1 MVFRSKVKEELFQE
15 LRNFIFLYH
24 SKIVDNTT
32 KATDVAA
39 ILTRKILARFVVTDS
54 DAVLVSLVDTEG
66 YPLFKLEFYFISVDG
81 VDYVTI
87 KYSEVDGL
95 GSYKTFALTDS
106 KGIENF
112 LVQTIKFIPS
122 EPYIKHYLNIF
133 QNHIHG
139 WLVF

>member
-15 LRNFIFLYH
+15 LKDFISLYH
-24 SKIVDNTT
+24 SRVLNNTA
-32 KATDVAA
+32 KATDVAT
-39 ILTRKILARFVVTDS
+39 ILTRKIIARYVTTDS
-54 DAVLVSLVDTEG
+54 NAVLVSLVDTEG

-95 GSYKTFALTDS
+95 GSFKTFTLNDQG
-106 KGIENF
+106 GIDKF

-122 EPYIKHYLNIF
+122 ESYLKHFLNIF
-133 QNHIHG
+133 KTGVPN
-139 WLVF
+139 WLD